1 MATST
6 IPRPVADP
14 VFEDFTY
21 NYHRNNH
28 GQTVNTFP
36 STPSVSN
43 YTYAFD
49 IAKAGYKA
57 VGVVR
62 YDINNQ
68 LIQYNYADL
77 VNFDYA
83 NQVVRLFDRTPA
95 GSPES
100 DGIHF
105 TAVIKYMRL

>member
-6 IPRPVADP
+6 IPRHVADP

-21 NYHRNNH
+21 NYFRDDGHSL
-28 GQTVNTFP
+28 TENTFP
-36 STPSVSN
+36 STPSVSE
-43 YTYAFD
+43 YTYTFN
-49 IAKAGYKA
+49 IARAGYKA

-68 LIQYNYADL
+68 LVQYNYADL

-83 NQVVRLFDRTPA
+83 NQVVRLFDRTTS
-95 GSPES
+95 GIGN
-100 DGIHF
+100 DGVRF
-105 TAVIKYMRL
+105 TAVIKYMKL